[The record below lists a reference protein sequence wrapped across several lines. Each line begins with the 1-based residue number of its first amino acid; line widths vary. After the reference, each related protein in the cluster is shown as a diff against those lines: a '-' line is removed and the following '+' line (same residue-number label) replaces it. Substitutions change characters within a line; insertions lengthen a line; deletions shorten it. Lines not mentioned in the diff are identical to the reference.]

1 MPPNPAAQGPWHGH
15 GPKFSDAMEDAAK
28 KAKDE
33 RGPGEY
39 KVLEIRVDVVNPIR
53 DYRIILGV

>member
-1 MPPNPAAQGPWHGH
+1 MPPNPAAGGPFHGR
-15 GPKFSDAMEDAAK
+15 GPNFAEAMNKAAEN
-28 KAKDE
+28 AKNE

-53 DYRIILGV
+53 EYKIVLGV